1 MSDLEAMIQSLKPLA
16 INPDNCTVDL
26 SLYEQINQNSNEF
39 QDRQAKQFNLGNGLN
54 FGNPISAA
62 EYLLKREYGETFL
75 FGEDS
80 SKAIFIPPEFISSQ
94 YLKSGDSSVTGMLD
108 YNVKTT
114 LATTKENL
122 LKNLPDFWFTKEFDA
137 FMRNNQQQNQ
147 QSTSTGNS
155 HSHNIDQTAFD
166 KWRLNAKIMHLVIEF
181 LGTSNLN
188 LPATTV
194 GKDSFIQGCLL
205 ELNTLPPCPKRP
217 NNKQNLVKIL
227 QGKNGNTKKNIIK
240 LYNENPPT
248 NKMAKAVL
256 EMELSDIGEQSEHS
270 LFEQLSSK
278 AATKILENAVVLSSV
293 NFLTDLNNKRHQEF
307 DFVIIFWQRKLIIG
321 VEIKR
326 QLTAKT
332 AAFKQLNK
340 YHKQFEERLGDQLVD
355 GWTFFPTIYVQN
367 DNGLSETQH
376 FINTN
381 TDIPAWLSNI
391 ISGFPIAPCQ
401 TPFIHPLEQLKKVL
415 QFIVF
420 TIHVSKKNLPAPII
434 SSNWVDYIQ
443 NVMDSLYTVDNVIF
457 YSTQQLPILSSEDTK
472 YKKLLIKG
480 GWGTGKSFLMMEKA
494 KLLSKDATYK
504 GKILYVIWRQMSF
517 ITLTNCKPL
526 LYYQLKSELPPDIH
540 VIAVNNFKSDN
551 IDYKE
556 YKAVFVDEWGVV
568 LYSDLPFS
576 NAGYLWIAQ
585 RPMHFLDS
593 NISSLR
599 GDGFKILNLRTNLRN
614 SKEIVNMSK
623 VINEKKSAATLSYG
637 IADPQ
642 QIFPKG
648 PSPTHVSTINDAII
662 LERKKSNLEG
672 LLIIIS
678 SFDKNRDIDPKS
690 NGEVKYFDEFSG
702 KENPYEFLSNKG
714 KGNILVLNDD
724 KLEVIDGFEWTTII
738 IDSHLVFDNN
748 MSMRCTTTLYI
759 VGDKNEDEDDYDEK
773 DGFPKHEVFKL
784 IEITGDEEHDGLL
797 YRFKLYTRNFFI
809 FPTNARKILPLFK
822 QCIQSINNISMKD
835 ATEHEKAY
843 CLLKLSEII
852 ISFKRDYFSNED
864 ENTFKKDDPEILA
877 LLERIR
883 SLSSQDHMDLKLED
897 CREYIIQLKTFRS
910 IFDIE
915 GKFDGLLS
923 EMENILNS

>member
-415 QFIVF
+415 QLIVF
-420 TIHVSKKNLPAPII
+420 TIHVSKKNLATPII
-434 SSNWVDYIQ
+434 SSNWVDYVQ

-457 YSTQQLPILSSEDTK
+457 YSMQQLPILFSEDTK

-504 GKILYVIWRQMSF
+504 GKVLYVIWWQRSIRGPTSF
-517 ITLTNCKPL
+517 KPL

-540 VIAVNNFKSDN
+540 VIAVDNFEPEN
-551 IDYKE
+551 IDFEE
-556 YKAVFVDEWGVV
+556 YKAVFVDEWEV
-568 LYSDLPFS
+568 
-576 NAGYLWIAQ
+576 A
-585 RPMHFLDS
+585 R
-593 NISSLR
+593 LR
-599 GDGFKILNLRTNLRN
+599 DDGFKILNLGTNLRN

-623 VINEKKSAATLSYG
+623 VTYEKKPVTTLSDV
-637 IADPQ
+637 IADPP

-648 PSPTHVSTINDAII
+648 PSPTYVNKINDAII

-702 KENPYEFLSNKG
+702 KENPYEFLSDKG
-714 KGNILVLNDD
+714 KGNILVLNEENDV
-724 KLEVIDGFEWTTII
+724 LVVIDGFEWTTII
-738 IDSHLVFDNN
+738 IDSHLVSDNN
-748 MSMRCTTTLYI
+748 LSMRCTTTLYI
-759 VGDKNEDEDDYDEK
+759 VGDKNEDENDYDEI
-773 DGFPKHEVFKL
+773 DGFPKHEFVKL
-784 IEITGDEEHDGLL
+784 LEITGDEEYDGLL
-797 YRFKLYTRNFFI
+797 YYFKEYIRNFFI
-809 FPTNARKILPLFK
+809 LRELTNEIKTFLPLLIE
-822 QCIQSINNISMKD
+822 CIQSINNISTKD

-843 CLLKLSEII
+843 CLLKLSEFI
-852 ISFKRDYFSNED
+852 ISLYYIYFSNED
-864 ENTFKKDDPEILA
+864 KNTFKKDDPKILA
-877 LLERIR
+877 FLERD
-883 SLSSQDHMDLKLED
+883 LSSQDHMDLKLED
-897 CREYIIQLKTFRS
+897 CREYIMKLKPFKPL
-910 IFDIE
+910 FE
-915 GKFDGLLS
+915 EEFDGLLS

>member
-1 MSDLEAMIQSLKPLA
+1 MSDLEARIQNLKPLA
-16 INPDNCTVDL
+16 INPDKCTVDL

-54 FGNPISAA
+54 FGTPISAA

-75 FGEDS
+75 FEEDS

-94 YLKSGDSSVTGMLD
+94 YLKAGDSSVTGMLD

-114 LATTKENL
+114 LTTTKENL

-137 FMRNNQQQNQ
+137 FMRNNQLQNQ

-155 HSHNIDQTAFD
+155 QSHNIDQTAFD
-166 KWRLNAKIMHLVIEF
+166 KWRFNAKIMHLVIEF
-181 LGTSNLN
+181 SGTSNLN

-194 GKDSFIQGCLL
+194 VKDSFIQGCLL

-217 NNKQNLVKIL
+217 NNMQYLVKIL

-256 EMELSDIGEQSEHS
+256 EIELSDIGEQSEHS

-307 DFVIIFWQRKLIIG
+307 DSVIIFWQRKLIIG

-326 QLTAKT
+326 QLSANTT
-332 AAFKQLNK
+332 AFKQLNK
-340 YHKQFEERLGDQLVD
+340 YHKQFEERLGDQLGD

-381 TDIPAWLSNI
+381 SDIPTWLSNI
-391 ISGFPIAPCQ
+391 ISRFPIAPCQ
-401 TPFIHPLEQLKKVL
+401 KPFIHPLEQLKKVL

-540 VIAVNNFKSDN
+540 VIAVC
-551 IDYKE
+551 
-556 YKAVFVDEWGVV
+556 
-568 LYSDLPFS
+568 
-576 NAGYLWIAQ
+576 
-585 RPMHFLDS
+585 
-593 NISSLR
+593 
-599 GDGFKILNLRTNLRN
+599 IL
-614 SKEIVNMSK
+614 
-623 VINEKKSAATLSYG
+623 TL
-637 IADPQ
+637 
-642 QIFPKG
+642 F
-648 PSPTHVSTINDAII
+648 
-662 LERKKSNLEG
+662 
-672 LLIIIS
+672 
-678 SFDKNRDIDPKS
+678 
-690 NGEVKYFDEFSG
+690 
-702 KENPYEFLSNKG
+702 
-714 KGNILVLNDD
+714 
-724 KLEVIDGFEWTTII
+724 
-738 IDSHLVFDNN
+738 
-748 MSMRCTTTLYI
+748 
-759 VGDKNEDEDDYDEK
+759 
-773 DGFPKHEVFKL
+773 
-784 IEITGDEEHDGLL
+784 
-797 YRFKLYTRNFFI
+797 
-809 FPTNARKILPLFK
+809 
-822 QCIQSINNISMKD
+822 
-835 ATEHEKAY
+835 
-843 CLLKLSEII
+843 
-852 ISFKRDYFSNED
+852 
-864 ENTFKKDDPEILA
+864 
-877 LLERIR
+877 
-883 SLSSQDHMDLKLED
+883 
-897 CREYIIQLKTFRS
+897 
-910 IFDIE
+910 
-915 GKFDGLLS
+915 
-923 EMENILNS
+923 

>member
-1 MSDLEAMIQSLKPLA
+1 MSDLEARIQNLKPLA

-39 QDRQAKQFNLGNGLN
+39 QGRQAKQFNLGNGLN

-75 FGEDS
+75 FEEDS

-94 YLKSGDSSVTGMLD
+94 YLKAGDSSVTGMLD

-114 LATTKENL
+114 LTTTKENL
-122 LKNLPDFWFTKEFDA
+122 LKTLPDFWFTKEFDA

-155 HSHNIDQTAFD
+155 QSHDIDQTAFD
-166 KWRLNAKIMHLVIEF
+166 KWRFNAKIMHLMIEF
-181 LGTSNLN
+181 SGTSNLN
-188 LPATTV
+188 LPATTL
-194 GKDSFIQGCLL
+194 GKDKFIEGCLATL
-205 ELNTLPPCPKRP
+205 KTLSSRPTRPEGQQELQDVLKG
-217 NNKQNLVKIL
+217 NK
-227 QGKNGNTKKNIIK
+227 GNTKKNIIK

-248 NKMAKAVL
+248 NEMAKAIL

-278 AATKILENAVVLSSV
+278 AAPKILENAVVLSSV
-293 NFLTDLNNKRHQEF
+293 NFLTDLKNKRHQEF

-326 QLTAKT
+326 QLTANT
-332 AAFKQLNK
+332 TAFKQLDK
-340 YHKQFEERLGDQLVD
+340 YHKQFEERLGDQLGD

-381 TDIPAWLSNI
+381 TDIPVWLSNI
-391 ISGFPIAPCQ
+391 ISRFPIAPCQ
-401 TPFIHPLEQLKKVL
+401 TPFMHPLEQLKKVL

-434 SSNWVDYIQ
+434 SSNWVDFIQ

-457 YSTQQLPILSSEDTK
+457 YSMQQLPVLSSEDTK

-504 GKILYVIWRQMSF
+504 GKILYVIWCEKS
-517 ITLTNCKPL
+517 TNFKPL

-540 VIAVNNFKSDN
+540 VIAVNDFESDN

-556 YKAVFVDEWGVV
+556 YKAVFVDEWESG
-568 LYSDLPFS
+568 LYRDLPLS
-576 NAGYLWIAQ
+576 NTEYLWIAQ
-585 RPMHFLDS
+585 RPILNSHILT
-593 NISSLR
+593 LR
-599 GDGFKILNLRTNLRN
+599 DDPFKILYLGTNLRN

-623 VINEKKSAATLSYG
+623 VTNENNSVTPVSYS
-637 IADPQ
+637 IADPP

-648 PSPTHVSTINDAII
+648 PSPTYVNTINDAII

-678 SFDKNRDIDPKS
+678 SYDKNRDIDPKS

-702 KENPYEFLSNKG
+702 KENPSEFFSDKG
-714 KGNILVLNDD
+714 KGNILVLKND
-724 KLEVIDGFEWTTII
+724 KLVVIDGFEWTTII
-738 IDSHLVFDNN
+738 IDSDLVSDYNLP
-748 MSMRCTTTLYI
+748 MRCTTTLYI

-773 DGFPKHEVFKL
+773 DGFPRHEVTKL
-784 IEITGDEEHDGLL
+784 IAITGDEEYNGLL
-797 YRFKLYTRNFFI
+797 FWFKNYIRKLFF
-809 FPTNARKILPLFK
+809 FRESTNEIKTFLSLLK
-822 QCIQSINNISMKD
+822 QCIQSINNISTKD

-843 CLLKLSEII
+843 CLLKLSEFI
-852 ISFKRDYFSNED
+852 ISLECRYYSYED
-864 ENTFKKDDPEILA
+864 ENTFKEDHPDIWA

-883 SLSSQDHMDLKLED
+883 GLSSQDHMDLKLED
-897 CREYIIQLKTFRS
+897 CREYIMKLKTFNPTIDMENRI
-910 IFDIE
+910 IFIRL
-915 GKFDGLLS
+915 FS
-923 EMENILNS
+923 EMKNILNS

>member
-1 MSDLEAMIQSLKPLA
+1 
-16 INPDNCTVDL
+16 
-26 SLYEQINQNSNEF
+26 
-39 QDRQAKQFNLGNGLN
+39 
-54 FGNPISAA
+54 
-62 EYLLKREYGETFL
+62 
-75 FGEDS
+75 
-80 SKAIFIPPEFISSQ
+80 
-94 YLKSGDSSVTGMLD
+94 
-108 YNVKTT
+108 
-114 LATTKENL
+114 
-122 LKNLPDFWFTKEFDA
+122 
-137 FMRNNQQQNQ
+137 
-147 QSTSTGNS
+147 
-155 HSHNIDQTAFD
+155 
-166 KWRLNAKIMHLVIEF
+166 
-181 LGTSNLN
+181 
-188 LPATTV
+188 
-194 GKDSFIQGCLL
+194 
-205 ELNTLPPCPKRP
+205 
-217 NNKQNLVKIL
+217 
-227 QGKNGNTKKNIIK
+227 
-240 LYNENPPT
+240 
-248 NKMAKAVL
+248 
-256 EMELSDIGEQSEHS
+256 
-270 LFEQLSSK
+270 
-278 AATKILENAVVLSSV
+278 
-293 NFLTDLNNKRHQEF
+293 
-307 DFVIIFWQRKLIIG
+307 
-321 VEIKR
+321 
-326 QLTAKT
+326 
-332 AAFKQLNK
+332 
-340 YHKQFEERLGDQLVD
+340 
-355 GWTFFPTIYVQN
+355 
-367 DNGLSETQH
+367 
-376 FINTN
+376 
-381 TDIPAWLSNI
+381 
-391 ISGFPIAPCQ
+391 
-401 TPFIHPLEQLKKVL
+401 
-415 QFIVF
+415 
-420 TIHVSKKNLPAPII
+420 
-434 SSNWVDYIQ
+434 
-443 NVMDSLYTVDNVIF
+443 
-457 YSTQQLPILSSEDTK
+457 
-472 YKKLLIKG
+472 
-480 GWGTGKSFLMMEKA
+480 
-494 KLLSKDATYK
+494 
-504 GKILYVIWRQMSF
+504 
-517 ITLTNCKPL
+517 
-526 LYYQLKSELPPDIH
+526 
-540 VIAVNNFKSDN
+540 
-551 IDYKE
+551 
-556 YKAVFVDEWGVV
+556 
-568 LYSDLPFS
+568 
-576 NAGYLWIAQ
+576 
-585 RPMHFLDS
+585 
-593 NISSLR
+593 
-599 GDGFKILNLRTNLRN
+599 
-614 SKEIVNMSK
+614 MSK

-759 VGDKNEDEDDYDEK
+759 VGDKIEDEDDYDEK

-852 ISFKRDYFSNED
+852 ISFERDYFSNED